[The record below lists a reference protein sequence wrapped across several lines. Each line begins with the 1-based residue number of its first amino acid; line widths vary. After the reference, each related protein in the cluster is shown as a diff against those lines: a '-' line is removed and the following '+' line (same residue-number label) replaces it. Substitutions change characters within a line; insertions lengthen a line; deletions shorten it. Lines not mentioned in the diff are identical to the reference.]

1 MKELTDR
8 EYQLV
13 ILDILKYF
21 DFICKKH
28 NIKYSLCG
36 GSLIG
41 AVRHKGFIPWDD
53 DIDIHMTRV
62 EYEKFKRIW
71 NTEKRDN
78 YRWLDIE
85 DFDNSFK
92 SAGLLTK
99 IIDKRRVNYRGRTTS
114 CFLDIFVLDYIENTE
129 KDRELLKKYGWYIRA
144 YERNYKKYIECMSL
158 IYKIFYKLNAMRYF
172 RKMIKILHY
181 YKYNDNK
188 SNNMLSIGFHNI
200 EGDKGIFPAYYFE
213 NYMDCDFEGEKI
225 PIITKYDDLLT
236 AYYGD
241 YMQLPPEEE
250 RVPSHN

>member
-13 ILDILKYF
+13 IFDILKYF
-21 DFICKKH
+21 DAICKEN

-41 AVRHKGFIPWDD
+41 AIRHKGFIPWDD
-53 DIDIHMTRV
+53 DIDIHMTRE
-62 EYEKFKRIW
+62 EYEKFKIIW
-71 NTEKRDN
+71 NTEKREN

-129 KDRELLKKYGWYIRA
+129 KDRVFLKKYGWYIRA
-144 YERNYKKYIECMSL
+144 YEKNYKKYKESNNL
-158 IYKIFYKLNAMRYF
+158 IYKSFYKLNAKRYF

-181 YKYNDNK
+181 YKNNDK
-188 SNNMLSIGFHNI
+188 KANNMLSIGFHNI

-213 NYMDCDFEGEKI
+213 NYMYSDFEGEKI
-225 PIITKYDDLLT
+225 PITTKYDELLR

-250 RVPSHN
+250 RIPSHN

>member
-8 EYQLV
+8 EFQL
-13 ILDILKYF
+13 IIFDILKYF
-21 DFICKKH
+21 DSICKKN

-53 DIDIHMTRV
+53 DIDIHMTRE
-62 EYEKFKRIW
+62 EYQKFKKIW
-71 NTEKRDN
+71 NIEKRDN
-78 YRWLDIE
+78 YKWLDIE

-99 IIDKRRVNYRGRTTS
+99 IIDKRKVNYRGKITS
-114 CFLDIFVLDYIENTE
+114 CFLDIFILDYIENTE

-144 YERNYKKYIECMSL
+144 YERNYGKYQKSNNL
-158 IYKIFYKLNAMRYF
+158 ISKAFHKLNAMRYF

-181 YKYNDNK
+181 YKYNNK
-188 SNNMLSIGFHNI
+188 KADNMLSIGFHNI
-200 EGDKGIFPAYYFE
+200 EGDKGIFPAHYFE
-213 NYMDCDFEGEKI
+213 SYMDSDFEGEKI
-225 PIITKYDDLLT
+225 PIITKYDELLT

-241 YMQLPPEEE
+241 YMQLPPVEE